1 MKKHDYILITAIV
14 FYFVENFYF
23 GWNEVAQS
31 IPEKVAD
38 SIVSVLIVYGF
49 LTLILD
55 HLRPSVT
62 INLGGLRIKE
72 KDAIDIYD
80 HD

>member
-1 MKKHDYILITAIV
+1 MKKHDYIIILAIAL
-14 FYFVENFYF
+14 YIIENFYF

-38 SIVSVLIVYGF
+38 SIVFILMIYGF

-55 HLRPSVT
+55 HIRPHVT
-62 INLGGLRIKE
+62 INLGGLRIRD
-72 KDAIDIYD
+72 KDAIDVEI
-80 HD
+80 